1 MNLLEPWVLVRM
13 VAGAVATLLFGY
25 GAFVGARILRYAH
38 VGSLSEGQL
47 SLERQAELAATLV
60 RVGALVQLVACAISV
75 FAADRLSGSI
85 RGAMCGYGV
94 VEQTG
99 WGWRSISMSVLTG
112 IAAAVFLQV
121 LALDCTVRTLD
132 LMRPL
137 ALATLALA
145 PLALVDWALAA
156 AWLTKLDLS
165 AVASCCTTTLDS
177 TRREGL
183 AYASGPRLFMTWGAA
198 LFVSLAIATSVF
210 AFRHPTRAPVDA
222 GDRGDP
228 RRGPFGSRRVG
239 ARSGPLCVRGTRSSV
254 PVSSLQG
261 RRLFHRLSLVRLDF
275 LATTWGL
282 GALVSSLL
290 ATSPGVRQV
299 FPLFAKARM
308 AGQALAWTCALIVGG
323 RRWWPMPWHQRGV
336 RSSDEPA
343 RVPLDVGADRRMPRG
358 GAVWH
363 LWNEDR
369 TIVELARLCRQRQRS
384 RALRYAPLCL
394 HCMARSPTRFRG
406 ARFRE
411 YYSHELLASTELL
424 FVAGSDVVGPMG
436 ADLVPVARDKAG
448 KFARDHN
455 GAPPKTTEDLLK
467 EGAP

>member
-1 MNLLEPWVLVRM
+1 MIRASSETRVSRDIGPPRWGALVNLLEPWVLVRI

-99 WGWRSISMSVLTG
+99 WGWRSVSMSVLTG
-112 IAAAVFLQV
+112 VAAAVFLQV
-121 LALDCTVRTLD
+121 LALDRRVRTLD

-156 AWLTKLDLS
+156 TWLTRLDLS

-198 LFVSLAIATSVF
+198 LFVFLAIATSVF
-210 AFRHPTRAPVDA
+210 AFRHPTRAPVVLATAATLAAVPLALGASVLEVAPYVYEVPAHRCPFCLFKVDA
-222 GDRGDP
+222 YFIGYP
-228 RRGPFGSRRVG
+228 LFGSI
-239 ARSGPLCVRGTRSSV
+239 
-254 PVSSLQG
+254 
-261 RRLFHRLSLVRLDF
+261 F

-323 RRWWPMPWHQRGV
+323 APV
-336 RSSDEPA
+336 VA
-343 RVPLDVGADRRMPRG
+343 
-358 GAVWH
+358 
-363 LWNEDR
+363 
-369 TIVELARLCRQRQRS
+369 
-384 RALRYAPLCL
+384 YA
-394 HCMARSPTRFRG
+394 M
-406 ARFRE
+406 
-411 YYSHELLASTELL
+411 ASTGGSL
-424 FVAGSDVVGPMG
+424 F
-436 ADLVPVARDKAG
+436 R
-448 KFARDHN
+448 
-455 GAPPKTTEDLLK
+455 
-467 EGAP
+467 